1 MTFRAPILRSLTERA
16 SNDPQRMRARKTEA
30 KIMEMMPANAWLS
43 CTAVSRLIDTADE
56 RRTRARLDRLVRD
69 GKIECKREERSH
81 GQVYLYRKPSAP
93 VLQEAAQ
100 LRALISDLRQIIRN
114 FAISIETEKDRAWA
128 RDIRARRDNLLET
141 ISILETYLNDLGC

>member
-1 MTFRAPILRSLTERA
+1 MTFRAPILRSLTDRA

-43 CTAVSRLIDTADE
+43 CTAVSRLIDAADE

-69 GKIECKREERSH
+69 GKIQCKREERSR
-81 GQVYLYRKPSAP
+81 GLGYLYRRHGTSAP

-100 LRALISDLRQIIRN
+100 LKALISDLGQASCN
-114 FAISIETEKDRAWA
+114 FAISIETEKDR
-128 RDIRARRDNLLET
+128 R
-141 ISILETYLNDLGC
+141 LGPRYQSSPRQFA